1 VANPILQEKLDELFL
16 ADLIERLEKGEVIG
30 LTDDGALLYGSAKP
44 ATLAVIN
51 KYLERHGVGT
61 TKTHANLD
69 RLKGHLEKYQD
80 MCNPPAGEYA

>member
-1 VANPILQEKLDELFL
+1 VANPIKQEKLDAIFL
-16 ADLIERLEKGEVIG
+16 DKLIELVQ
-30 LTDDGALLYGSAKP
+30 DPDVKP

-61 TKTHANLD
+61 TKVHANLD

-80 MCNPPAGEYA
+80 MCAPPAGEYT